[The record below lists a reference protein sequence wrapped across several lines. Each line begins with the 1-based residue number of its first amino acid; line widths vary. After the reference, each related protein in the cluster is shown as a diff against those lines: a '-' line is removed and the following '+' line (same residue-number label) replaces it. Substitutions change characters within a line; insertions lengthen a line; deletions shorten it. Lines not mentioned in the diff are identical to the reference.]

1 MIKKKAVI
9 VNKMGLHARP
19 AYYFVEIAQEFE
31 SEITYT
37 ANGQIRNAKSIIDVL
52 STALNVEK
60 KLN

>member
-37 ANGQIRNAKSIIDVL
+37 AKWSDSKCEIYH
-52 STALNVEK
+52 
-60 KLN
+60 